1 MTGVELYD
9 VNSLYPS
16 SLKSLVGEL
25 KPVVDDDFKIAPSF
39 EVRPSNWVYFDD
51 CVTYSEKDVAMME
64 AFYWGWFPKSKRPS
78 LIHNGK
84 KPKK

>member
-9 VNSLYPS
+9 VNSLYPR

-25 KPVVDDDFKIAPSF
+25 KPVVDEDFKITPTF
-39 EVRPSNWVYFDD
+39 VVTPNHIYFDD
-51 CVTYSEKDVAMME
+51 CVSYSEKDVAMME
-64 AFYWGWFPKSKRPS
+64 AFYWGTFPRPKRPS